1 MAMAKKSVSK
11 TAKKPAAKKTAAKKT
26 VKKTAKAPLVSV
38 APGFTVNDVEATLT
52 WYTNVLGFTVKE
64 RWEQNGALMGAEIAA
79 GPVTLMF
86 SQDDFKLG
94 RKRVKGAGVRLYITS
109 GPKIDAFAAGIKAN
123 GGTLDHD
130 PMDGWGVRAFSLVD
144 PDGYKLTFMTPLK
157 QKTAKKKTTK
167 KK

>member
-1 MAMAKKSVSK
+1 MAKKSVSK
-11 TAKKPAAKKTAAKKT
+11 TAKKPAAKKSAPKKT
-26 VKKTAKAPLVSV
+26 VKKTNKAPLVSV
-38 APGFTVNDVEATLT
+38 APGFTVNDVAATLT
-52 WYTNVLGFTVKE
+52 WYTDVLGFTVKE

-94 RKRVKGAGVRLYITS
+94 RKRVKGAGVRLYVMT
-109 GPKIDAFAAGIKAN
+109 GPKIDAYATQVKAN
-123 GGTLDHD
+123 GATLDHD

-157 QKTAKKKTTK
+157 KKTAKKKTTK

>member
-1 MAMAKKSVSK
+1 MAKKSVSK
-11 TAKKPAAKKTAAKKT
+11 TAKKTVAKKTAAKKT
-26 VKKTAKAPLVSV
+26 AKKIVKASLVSV
-38 APGFTVNDVEATLT
+38 APGFTVNDVAATLT

-64 RWEQNGALMGAEIAA
+64 RWEQNGALMGAEIAS

-94 RKRVKGAGVRLYITS
+94 RKRTKGAGVRLYVIT
-109 GPKIDAFAAGIKAN
+109 GPKIDAYATQVKAN

-157 QKTAKKKTTK
+157 QKTAKKKTTRK
-167 KK
+167 K